1 MLSLPHLFIIQ
12 LMKWINL
19 NILDG
24 STSNNNNSIM
34 AQVLLYP
41 LQVLS
46 VDHSPLIDQILSLQE
61 GEIKALKLLEVIAD
75 ADEVESNT
83 DD

>member
-1 MLSLPHLFIIQ
+1 MSH
-12 LMKWINL
+12 
-19 NILDG
+19 
-24 STSNNNNSIM
+24 
-34 AQVLLYP
+34 LLYP

-46 VDHSPLIDQILSLQE
+46 VDHSPLIDQILSLLE

>member
-1 MLSLPHLFIIQ
+1 MSHL
-12 LMKWINL
+12 
-19 NILDG
+19 
-24 STSNNNNSIM
+24 
-34 AQVLLYP
+34 LLYS

-61 GEIKALKLLEVIAD
+61 REIKALKLLEVIAD

-83 DD
+83 DDEADDNDNEENCVLSGV

>member
-1 MLSLPHLFIIQ
+1 MTHL
-12 LMKWINL
+12 
-19 NILDG
+19 
-24 STSNNNNSIM
+24 
-34 AQVLLYP
+34 LLYS

-61 GEIKALKLLEVIAD
+61 GEIKALKLLKVIAD

-83 DD
+83 DDEADHNDNEENCVLSGV